1 MHGNGTG
8 GIKELLKLTYDLL
21 PFYAILRSI
30 PNKLLGVIAMF
41 SAILIL
47 LVMPFTDLSKYR
59 GIQFKPLSKIAFFN
73 FVGNFLI
80 LMILGAKHV
89 ESPFIEFGQISTV
102 IYFAYFLII
111 VPLFSLF
118 ENTLIEYNSIK
129 QKADYAPTPTST
141 ENVKKYNKRIITMA
155 LWVFGN
161 IFVEYFYPQ
170 TIMMDAPRPWGI
182 YFQDSAT
189 PQMEGLVELHDNIV
203 FYLFIIFFGVSWTL
217 AGIIIKFNSR
227 NSPVSQKFVSHG
239 TLIELIWTIT
249 PALILMFIALPSFK
263 LLYLMDEVSD
273 PSMAILAEGF
283 FFLGGLKLYILNKI
297 KEAISLRSGEKNNT
311 LVSNKL
317 AQFIDAPFKFKLI
330 NLTSFNQTQKRNYST
345 SNNNS
350 SVETKVKKSILLL
363 NIKKYT
369 ANLEDSKKMF
379 DQVNNTLEKAE
390 KVLTKVNIFSKAELE
405 ELRATFAKEK
415 KLEQDK
421 VNDFASDLAK
431 EIKQYSNNNNE

>member
-47 LVMPFTDLSKYR
+47 LVMPFTDLSRYR
-59 GIQFKPLSKIAFFN
+59 GIQFKPLSKISFFI

-129 QKADYAPTPTST
+129 KKADYAPAPTGY
-141 ENVKKYNKRIITMA
+141 VKRTKAIDTTIPVLLLVGYIVAN
-155 LWVFGN
+155 
-161 IFVEYFYPQ
+161 YFANYPQ
-170 TIMMDAPRPWGI
+170 TECIMMDAPRPWGI

-189 PQMEGLVELHDNIV
+189 PQMEGLVELHDDII

-217 AGIIIKFNSR
+217 AGIILKFNYR
-227 NSPVSQKFVSHG
+227 NSPVSQKYVSHG
-239 TLIELIWTIT
+239 TLVELIWTIT
-249 PALILMFIALPSFK
+249 PALILMLIALPSFK

-317 AQFIDAPFKFKLI
+317 AQFRDAPFKFKLI

-345 SNNNS
+345 SKNNNS

-363 NIKKYT
+363 NIKKDT
-369 ANLEDSKKMF
+369 ANLENSKKMF

-405 ELRATFAKEK
+405 ELIATFAEAK
-415 KLEQDK
+415 KLEQDI
-421 VNDFASDLAK
+421 VNNFASDLAK
-431 EIKQYSNNNNE
+431 KIK